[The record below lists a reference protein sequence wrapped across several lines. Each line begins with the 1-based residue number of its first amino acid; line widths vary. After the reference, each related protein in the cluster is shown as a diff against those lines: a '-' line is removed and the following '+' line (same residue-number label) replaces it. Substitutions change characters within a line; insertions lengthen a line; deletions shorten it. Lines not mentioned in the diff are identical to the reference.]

1 MVQES
6 GIMHLLN
13 KRRNMSTENIEAHLQ
28 TSHHMKKLSGIVEST
43 IDTQL
48 SLSKRLARVEN
59 ELRVS
64 QKAGVL
70 LIGAVV
76 ICLLIIQYQ
85 I

>member
-1 MVQES
+1 
-6 GIMHLLN
+6 
-13 KRRNMSTENIEAHLQ
+13 MSTENIEAHLQ
-28 TSHHMKKLSGIVEST
+28 TSHHMKKLSGIVETT

-48 SLSKRLARVEN
+48 VLSKRLAKVEN

-64 QKAGVL
+64 QKAGAL

-76 ICLLIIQYQ
+76 FCLLLIQFQ

>member
-1 MVQES
+1 
-6 GIMHLLN
+6 
-13 KRRNMSTENIEAHLQ
+13 MSTENIEAHLQ
-28 TSHHMKKLSGIVEST
+28 TSHHMKKLSEIVEST

-48 SLSKRLARVEN
+48 VLSKRLAKVEN

-64 QKAGVL
+64 QRAGVL

>member
-1 MVQES
+1 
-6 GIMHLLN
+6 
-13 KRRNMSTENIEAHLQ
+13 MSTENIEAHLQ

-48 SLSKRLARVEN
+48 VLSKRLAKVEN

-64 QKAGVL
+64 QKAGAL

-76 ICLLIIQYQ
+76 ICLLIIQFQ

>member
-1 MVQES
+1 M
-6 GIMHLLN
+6 N
-13 KRRNMSTENIEAHLQ
+13 TENIEANLRVNEN
-28 TSHHMKKLSGIVEST
+28 MIGLSNIVETT

-48 SLSKRLARVEN
+48 VLSKRLAKVEN

-64 QKAGVL
+64 QRAGVL

>member
-1 MVQES
+1 
-6 GIMHLLN
+6 
-13 KRRNMSTENIEAHLQ
+13 MSTENIEAHLQ

-48 SLSKRLARVEN
+48 VLSKRLAKVEN

-64 QKAGVL
+64 QRAGVL

>member
-1 MVQES
+1 MILES
-6 GIMHLLN
+6 GIMHLLT

-48 SLSKRLARVEN
+48 VLSKRLARVEN

-64 QKAGVL
+64 QRAGVL

-76 ICLLIIQYQ
+76 ICLLIIQFQ

>member
-1 MVQES
+1 
-6 GIMHLLN
+6 
-13 KRRNMSTENIEAHLQ
+13 MSTENIEAHLQ

-64 QKAGVL
+64 QKAGAL

>member
-1 MVQES
+1 MIQDS
-6 GIMHLLN
+6 GIMHLLT

-28 TSHHMKKLSGIVEST
+28 TSHHMKKLSGIVETT

-48 SLSKRLARVEN
+48 VLSKRLAKVEN

-64 QKAGVL
+64 QKAGAL

-76 ICLLIIQYQ
+76 FCLLLIQFQ

>member
-1 MVQES
+1 MILES

-64 QKAGVL
+64 QRAGVL

>member
-1 MVQES
+1 MILES
-6 GIMHLLN
+6 GIMHLLT

-48 SLSKRLARVEN
+48 VLSKRLAKVEN

-64 QKAGVL
+64 QRAGVL

-76 ICLLIIQYQ
+76 ICLLIIQFQ

>member
-1 MVQES
+1 
-6 GIMHLLN
+6 
-13 KRRNMSTENIEAHLQ
+13 MSTENIEAHLQ

-48 SLSKRLARVEN
+48 VLSKRLAKVEN

-64 QKAGVL
+64 QRAGVL
-70 LIGAVV
+70 LIAAVV

>member
-1 MVQES
+1 MILES
-6 GIMHLLN
+6 GIMHLLT

-28 TSHHMKKLSGIVEST
+28 TSHHMKKLSGIVETT

-48 SLSKRLARVEN
+48 VLSKRLAKVEN

-64 QKAGVL
+64 QKAGAL

-76 ICLLIIQYQ
+76 FCLLLIQFQ

>member
-1 MVQES
+1 M
-6 GIMHLLN
+6 N
-13 KRRNMSTENIEAHLQ
+13 TENIEAHLQ

-48 SLSKRLARVEN
+48 VLSKRLAKVEN

-64 QKAGVL
+64 QRAGVL

>member
-1 MVQES
+1 MVQDS
-6 GIMHLLN
+6 GIMHLLT

-43 IDTQL
+43 IDSQL
-48 SLSKRLARVEN
+48 FLSKRLAKVEN

-64 QKAGVL
+64 QRAGVL

>member
-1 MVQES
+1 
-6 GIMHLLN
+6 
-13 KRRNMSTENIEAHLQ
+13 MSTENIEAHLQ

-48 SLSKRLARVEN
+48 VLSKRLARVEN

-64 QKAGVL
+64 QRAGVL

>member
-1 MVQES
+1 
-6 GIMHLLN
+6 
-13 KRRNMSTENIEAHLQ
+13 MSTENIEAHLQ
-28 TSHHMKKLSGIVEST
+28 TSHHMKKLSGIVETT

-48 SLSKRLARVEN
+48 VLSKRLAKVEN

-64 QKAGVL
+64 QRAGVL

-76 ICLLIIQYQ
+76 ICLLIIQFQ

>member
-1 MVQES
+1 
-6 GIMHLLN
+6 
-13 KRRNMSTENIEAHLQ
+13 MSTENIEAHLQ

-48 SLSKRLARVEN
+48 VLSKRLARVEN

-64 QKAGVL
+64 QRAGVL

-76 ICLLIIQYQ
+76 ICLLIIQFQ

>member
-1 MVQES
+1 
-6 GIMHLLN
+6 
-13 KRRNMSTENIEAHLQ
+13 MSTENIEAHLQ

-48 SLSKRLARVEN
+48 VLSKRLARVEN

-64 QKAGVL
+64 QRAGDL

-76 ICLLIIQYQ
+76 ICLLIIQFQ

>member
-1 MVQES
+1 
-6 GIMHLLN
+6 
-13 KRRNMSTENIEAHLQ
+13 MSTENIEAHLQ

-48 SLSKRLARVEN
+48 VLSKRLAKVEN

-64 QKAGVL
+64 QRAGAL

-76 ICLLIIQYQ
+76 ICLFIIQFQ
-85 I
+85 II

>member
-1 MVQES
+1 
-6 GIMHLLN
+6 
-13 KRRNMSTENIEAHLQ
+13 MSTENIQAHLKVNENM
-28 TSHHMKKLSGIVEST
+28 TTLSGIVEST

-48 SLSKRLARVEN
+48 VLSKRLAKVEN

-64 QKAGVL
+64 QRAGVL

-76 ICLLIIQYQ
+76 VCLLIIQYQ

>member
-1 MVQES
+1 MILES
-6 GIMHLLN
+6 GIMHLLT

-48 SLSKRLARVEN
+48 VLSKRLAKVEN

-64 QKAGVL
+64 QRAGVL

>member
-1 MVQES
+1 
-6 GIMHLLN
+6 
-13 KRRNMSTENIEAHLQ
+13 MSTENIEAHLQ
-28 TSHHMKKLSGIVEST
+28 TSHHIKKLSGIVEST
-43 IDTQL
+43 IDSQL
-48 SLSKRLARVEN
+48 FLSKRLAKVEN

-64 QKAGVL
+64 QRAGVL

>member
-1 MVQES
+1 MILES
-6 GIMHLLN
+6 GIMHLLT

-48 SLSKRLARVEN
+48 VLSKRLARVEN

-64 QKAGVL
+64 QRAGVL

>member
-1 MVQES
+1 
-6 GIMHLLN
+6 
-13 KRRNMSTENIEAHLQ
+13 MSTENIEAHLQ

-48 SLSKRLARVEN
+48 VLSKRLARAEN

-64 QKAGVL
+64 QRAGVL

>member
-1 MVQES
+1 
-6 GIMHLLN
+6 
-13 KRRNMSTENIEAHLQ
+13 MSTENIEAHLQ

-48 SLSKRLARVEN
+48 VLSKRLAKVEN

-64 QKAGVL
+64 QRAGVL

-76 ICLLIIQYQ
+76 ICLLIIQFQ

>member
-1 MVQES
+1 
-6 GIMHLLN
+6 
-13 KRRNMSTENIEAHLQ
+13 MSTENIEAHLQ

-43 IDTQL
+43 IDSQL
-48 SLSKRLARVEN
+48 FLSKRLAKVEN

-64 QKAGVL
+64 QRAGVL

>member
-1 MVQES
+1 
-6 GIMHLLN
+6 
-13 KRRNMSTENIEAHLQ
+13 MSTENIEAHLQ

-43 IDTQL
+43 IDSQL
-48 SLSKRLARVEN
+48 VLSKRLAQVEN

-64 QKAGVL
+64 QRAGVL

-76 ICLLIIQYQ
+76 VCLLIIQFQ